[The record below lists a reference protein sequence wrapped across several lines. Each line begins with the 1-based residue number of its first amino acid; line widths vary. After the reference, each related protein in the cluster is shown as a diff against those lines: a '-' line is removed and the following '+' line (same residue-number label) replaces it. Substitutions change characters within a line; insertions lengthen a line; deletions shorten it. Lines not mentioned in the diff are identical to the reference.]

1 MGTKPPNLE
10 GLHFV
15 RRRLASGKVRWHV
28 YAWRGGPKIMEAEGV
43 NKPSLTPDALAA
55 LVKAHEDRT
64 EPRKNTFDGLVNAY
78 LASPEYQRLA
88 DSTRRQWRTWADRA
102 REEFGDA
109 KLRIFS
115 DPRMRGAIL
124 EWRDKW
130 AHAPRQADYAMQVLS
145 RILSWGLQR
154 GWVAHNPAAGMPTL
168 YRADRSEIIW
178 EDHEIEAVAAMM
190 HKHTALA
197 FKLAAWTGLPR
208 SDLVELRWSDVG
220 DLYIG
225 GKRGKTNVERCI
237 PIFDET
243 REILKVFKKSA
254 VTVVTNNRG
263 KPFTARGFSAS
274 VETARQKA
282 NAQRKADCKI
292 AEGKT
297 LHDLR
302 GTFATRL
309 MRRGFEDREID
320 EILAWEPGK
329 SSKIRRRYI
338 SRKAVVISAIERM
351 RTTK

>member
-1 MGTKPPNLE
+1 
-10 GLHFV
+10 
-15 RRRLASGKVRWHV
+15 
-28 YAWRGGPKIMEAEGV
+28 MEAEGLQ
-43 NKPSLTPDALAA
+43 KPSLTPDALAA
-55 LVKAHEDRT
+55 VVKAHESRT
-64 EPRKNTFDGLVNAY
+64 EPRRDTFDGLLTAY

-102 REEFGDA
+102 REEFGSA

-130 AHAPRQADYAMQVLS
+130 AHSPRSADYALQVLS

-154 GWVAHNPAAGMPTL
+154 GWIAHNPAAGMPTL
-168 YRADRSEIIW
+168 YKVDRSEIVW
-178 EDHEIEAVAAMM
+178 EDHEIDLVAAEM
-190 HKHTALA
+190 HPHIARA

-225 GKRGKTNVERCI
+225 GKRGKTKVERCI

-243 REILKVFKKSA
+243 RELLKGFKKSA

-263 KPFTARGFSAS
+263 KPFTARGFANA
-274 VETARQKA
+274 VETAHAKV
-282 NAQRKADCKI
+282 NEERKEGEKI

-329 SSKIRRRYI
+329 SARIRRRYI

-351 RTTK
+351 RGHKPDE